1 MISLDT
7 HKLHRFPLLFF
18 NLPLGLLYYSTFSL
32 LMLSSFKRLYPN
44 KYKLIK
50 DRGCSGTCWVIE
62 LTSLQLRQPDH
73 KNTFINCAC
82 FQVFGCYFCHCY
94 LCYEAVKVPMIF
106 TAWNCLAISIKSQPV
121 SVHES
126 FFFHLVEV
134 KLKVKPTY
142 YVSSFFW
149 RGGRRC
155 TSWKKII

>member
-73 KNTFINCAC
+73 RNPFINCAC
-82 FQVFGCYFCHCY
+82 FQVFGSYFCHCC
-94 LCYEAVKVPMIF
+94 LCYEAVNILMIF
-106 TAWNCLAISIKSQPV
+106 TAWNFLAISIRSQPV

-134 KLKVKPTY
+134 KLKVRPTY
-142 YVSSFFW
+142 
-149 RGGRRC
+149 
-155 TSWKKII
+155 